1 LLLLRL
7 SVSGKNCGL
16 IYSISE
22 VVGIKFDLKFGIYY
36 RLYIVVDSIFM
47 RCLCFGRVLQ
57 GVVKLE
63 HVSC

>member
-1 LLLLRL
+1 MLLLVWL
-7 SVSGKNCGL
+7 SGKNYGL

-36 RLYIVVDSIFM
+36 RLYFAGFDIYVMLV
-47 RCLCFGRVLQ
+47 FGRVLQ

-63 HVSC
+63 HV